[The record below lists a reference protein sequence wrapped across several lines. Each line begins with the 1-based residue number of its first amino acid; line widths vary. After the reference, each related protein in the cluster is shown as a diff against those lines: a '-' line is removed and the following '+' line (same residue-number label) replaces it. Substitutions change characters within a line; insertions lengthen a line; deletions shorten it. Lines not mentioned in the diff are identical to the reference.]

1 MRRGNKQ
8 AMKRRYAKSTD
19 LDFLIEGLEKN
30 RVLENRPNGQIEA
43 RPSDKEQFK
52 QAIANRNIRVVE
64 QNAEPVAFI
73 YFRTDFKI
81 MYLNERVFWVDVIYV
96 KEDYRKCGLG
106 GLLYKDVIH
115 IARKK
120 GFKKIIIDIF
130 ESNPASRKFHHA
142 LGFQP
147 IYTIYQKEI

>member
-1 MRRGNKQ
+1 MRPGKKQ
-8 AMKRRYAKSTD
+8 AIKLRYANRGD

-30 RVLENRPNGQIEA
+30 RVLENRPKGQIKA
-43 RPSDKEQFK
+43 RPSDRQQFE
-52 QAIANRNIRVVE
+52 QAIAKCNIRVAE
-64 QNAEPVAFI
+64 QNGEPIAFI

-81 MYLNERVFWVDVIYV
+81 LYLPERIFWVDLIYV
-96 KEDYRKCGLG
+96 KEDRRRRGLG
-106 GLLYKDVIH
+106 RLLYQDAID

-120 GFKKIIIDIF
+120 GFKKVTIDIF
-130 ESNPASRKFHHA
+130 DFNRASRKFHHA